1 MKIIVTATTT
11 TTTTTA
17 TNNIKKQTN
26 YTTRIL
32 TATVGGFV
40 VATFG
45 EVLGQAFTETVKVQV
60 ATLSLLSTYFTVTSV
75 LPTGNKLPLTWVV
88 ETREGLESQSS
99 SAVVAHVAAPEP
111 PHVTALIVWS

>member
-1 MKIIVTATTT
+1 MKIIVTATTAT
-11 TTTTTA
+11 
-17 TNNIKKQTN
+17 TNNIKNQTN

-32 TATVGGFV
+32 TIPVGGFV
-40 VATFG
+40 GATVG
-45 EVLGQAFTETVKVQV
+45 EVLGQAFTETAKVQV

-99 SAVVAHVAAPEP
+99 SAVVTHVAALEP
-111 PHVTALIVWS
+111 PHVTALTVWS

>member
-1 MKIIVTATTT
+1 MKIIVTATT

-40 VATFG
+40 GATVG

-99 SAVVAHVAAPEP
+99 SAVVTHVAALEP
-111 PHVTALIVWS
+111 PHVTALTVWS

>member
-1 MKIIVTATTT
+1 MKIIVTTTT
-11 TTTTTA
+11 

-32 TATVGGFV
+32 TITVGGCV
-40 VATFG
+40 GATVG

-99 SAVVAHVAAPEP
+99 FAVVAHVAALEP